1 VVSSTTPAC
10 FLRHVEVDRRRCRS
24 DDPPSLRR
32 DGTRRGLHR
41 AGACIS
47 RSLPRHSLK
56 LDNITKKNICI
67 ATGFAP
73 LISSAI
79 DRSHGMHSLDD
90 MRRRE
95 ARAPIRP
102 ALLHMRHADVSTR
115 RVGLARRARAAES
128 SADDQAADL
137 IKSLLSNLNTY
148 RISN

>member
-1 VVSSTTPAC
+1 MVSSTTPAC

-67 ATGFAP
+67 ATGPFRTSD
-73 LISSAI
+73 LIG
-79 DRSHGMHSLDD
+79 DRSIARHAQPRRHAAARGSCSDPAGACGGASCCICGMPMSRPAGSASLA
-90 MRRRE
+90 
-95 ARAPIRP
+95 ARAR
-102 ALLHMRHADVSTR
+102 
-115 RVGLARRARAAES
+115 
-128 SADDQAADL
+128 Q
-137 IKSLLSNLNTY
+137 NLPPMTKLQ
-148 RISN
+148 I